1 LPGKDR
7 EKVLLKS
14 KLSRHKIIR
23 TGTRITKQLTLLFSN
38 RALAFLLFWI
48 LASSITFYCVGRSTT
63 NSVFGDKNS
72 TFNVNCDK
80 CMVMSNPQIEKLEV
94 RQNEKFP
101 IGCSTT
107 VGCFCKID
115 DNSYNHNIIKNV
127 SKKYE
132 YNNAIGGESIQ
143 KFTFQ
148 ALSVGS
154 TNLEIIIDCPD
165 ASTHKMQYQIKVV
178 GA

>member
-1 LPGKDR
+1 LPGKYR
-7 EKVLLKS
+7 KKILLKT

-23 TGTRITKQLTLLFSN
+23 TGTGITKQMTLLSSN
-38 RALAFLLFWI
+38 HVLAFLFFWI
-48 LASSITFYCVGRSTT
+48 LASSITFYGIGKSTI

-72 TFNVNCDK
+72 TINVNCDK
-80 CMVMSNPQIEKLEV
+80 YMVMSNSQIEKLEV

-101 IGCSTT
+101 IECSTT

-115 DNSYNHNIIKNV
+115 DNSYNNNIIKNV
-127 SKKYE
+127 SKEYE
-132 YNNAIGGESIQ
+132 HNNAIGGETIQ

-154 TNLEIIIDCPD
+154 TNLEITISCPD